1 MVRIRHLAPIFV
13 CVASIAAA
21 QSPRVHA
28 TRDHLQLDGRLSEP
42 AWQRADSID
51 DFRQRDPI
59 EGAAATERT
68 VVRLVSSS
76 DGLWIGIHAYD
87 REPGRVLHAQLRR
100 DTELDTDDAVQVML
114 SPLQDKRTAFLF
126 TVNANG
132 AVSDAEVVSFE
143 SENRD
148 WDAVWD
154 ARAQITRDGWVA
166 ELLIPWQTLR
176 YRASS
181 VTWGVNLR
189 RVIRRK
195 NEDVLWKA
203 WRRTEGIRFLE
214 RAGVVEGFADLPP
227 RATAEVRPYA
237 SATGSGV
244 ARNYNADGTF
254 ETEGNAGLKGA
265 VGMDAK
271 FAPSREL
278 TLDLTTNADFAQ
290 AEVDRQVINFSRFPL
305 FLPERRPFFTEGASI
320 FDFGRRQETQL
331 FYSRRIG
338 LSSDGTPIPLLAGA
352 RLSGRIG
359 AQQVGVITT
368 RMGGDSPATDAVV
381 RVRRDLLGRG
391 YLGAMFTGRDE
402 HGSNASTATGVD
414 ANLPFII
421 RGQNLV
427 FAASTAWTHDST
439 GGAPNYSRIFIDFP
453 NDIADIAT
461 RFERVEAGFNPTLGF
476 VQNDGIWRWAGQ
488 VEFTPRPHIPYV
500 RQLQFNLLNYN
511 YVQRLGGGL
520 SNASFGITPL
530 GVRFN
535 SGDEVQL
542 EFSREGDAPTEE
554 FEIFEG
560 TTAQAGTYWFDRWE
574 LSYEGSSRRAVRVE
588 ARANFG
594 KFYHGGG
601 EDYELSVEGRVQPHL
616 LWSVDFGYTEGRFPA
631 SHFVAR
637 TTTARVDYALTPRLN
652 TTLFAQWNNEANR
665 AALNARVRWTRT
677 PGSDLYVVLNSA
689 WPTDLEGRSIPW
701 ARPMRGGLVV
711 KYVQYLRY

>member
-1 MVRIRHLAPIFV
+1 MVRTRHLAPVFFL
-13 CVASIAAA
+13 ASIAAA
-21 QSPRVHA
+21 QAPRVHA
-28 TRDHLQLDGRLSEP
+28 TRDRMQLDGRLNES

-51 DFRQRDPI
+51 DFRQRDPV
-59 EGAAATERT
+59 EGAAATDRT
-68 VVRLVSSS
+68 VVRLLSSS

-126 TVNANG
+126 AVNPNG
-132 AVSDAEVVSFE
+132 AVTDAEVLSFE

-154 ARAQITRDGWVA
+154 ARAHITSDGWVA
-166 ELLIPWQTLR
+166 ELFIPWQTLR
-176 YRASS
+176 YRVSGT
-181 VTWGVNLR
+181 TWDVNLR

-195 NEDVLWKA
+195 NEDVLWRG
-203 WRRTEGIRFLE
+203 WRRPEGIRFLE
-214 RAGVVEGFADLPP
+214 RAGVVEGFTDLPP
-227 RATAEVRPYA
+227 RATAELRPYA
-237 SATGSGV
+237 AATG
-244 ARNYNADGTF
+244 NAMNRDYETDGSFTKSAD
-254 ETEGNAGLKGA
+254 AGLKGA

-305 FLPERRPFFTEGASI
+305 FLPERRPFFTEGAGI
-320 FDFGRRQETQL
+320 FSFGRTEETQL

-338 LSSDGTPIPLLAGA
+338 LSSGGTPIPLLAGA

-359 AQQVGVITT
+359 NQQVGVLAART
-368 RMGGDSPATDAVV
+368 GGDRPATDAVV

-391 YLGAMFTGRDE
+391 YLGAMFTGRDDR
-402 HGSNASTATGVD
+402 GSDPTTAAGLDV
-414 ANLPFII
+414 NLPYVVK
-421 RGQNLV
+421 GQNLV
-427 FAASTAWTHDST
+427 FLAGTAWTHDST
-439 GGAPNYSRIFIDFP
+439 GATPNYSRFVVDFP
-453 NDIADIAT
+453 NDFADIVS
-461 RFERVEAGFNPTLGF
+461 RVERVEAGFNPSLGF
-476 VQNDGIWRWAGQ
+476 VQDDGIVRYGGRA
-488 VEFTPRPHIPYV
+488 EFSPRPKIPYV
-500 RQLQFNLLNYN
+500 RQLQFTLLDYR
-511 YVQRLGGGL
+511 YVQRMGGGL
-520 SNASFGITPL
+520 SNASFEVSPL
-530 GVRFN
+530 GVNFN

-542 EFSREGDAPTEE
+542 QFSREGDAPTEE

-594 KFYHGGG
+594 EFYHGGG
-601 EDYELSVEGRVQPHL
+601 EGYSLTVEGRVQPHL

-631 SHFVAR
+631 SHFIAR
-637 TTTARVDYALTPRLN
+637 TTTARVDYALTPRVN

-665 AALNARVRWTRT
+665 AALNARLRWTRT

>member
-1 MVRIRHLAPIFV
+1 MMCTRFLAPILF
-13 CVASIAAA
+13 CTANIAAA
-21 QSPRVHA
+21 QAPRVHA
-28 TRDHLQLDGRLSEP
+28 TRDRLQLDGKLDES

-51 DFRQRDPI
+51 DFRQRDPS
-59 EGAAATERT
+59 EGDAATERT
-68 VVRLVSSS
+68 VVRFLSTG

-100 DTELDTDDAVQVML
+100 DTDFDTDDAVQLMV
-114 SPLQDKRTAFLF
+114 SPLQDKRTGFLF
-126 TVNANG
+126 AVNPNG
-132 AVSDAEVVSFE
+132 AMADAEIVSFE
-143 SENRD
+143 SENSD

-154 ARAQITRDGWVA
+154 ARAHLTSDGWVA
-166 ELLIPWQTLR
+166 EVFIPWQTLR

-181 VTWGVNLR
+181 TAWDVNLR

-195 NEDVLWKA
+195 NEDVLWRA
-203 WRRTEGIRFLE
+203 WRRTEGIKFLE
-214 RAGVVEGFADLPP
+214 RADVVEGFVDLPP
-227 RATAEVRPYA
+227 RATAELRPYTA
-237 SATGSGV
+237 ATGNSLS
-244 ARNYNADGTF
+244 RDYNADGTF
-254 ETEGNAGLKGA
+254 DKTANAGLKGTF
-265 VGMDAK
+265 GMDAK
-271 FAPSREL
+271 LAPSREL

-290 AEVDRQVINFSRFPL
+290 ADVDRQVINFTRFPL

-338 LSSDGTPIPLLAGA
+338 LSGDGTAIPLLAGA

-359 AQQVGVITT
+359 DQQVGVIAART
-368 RMGGDSPATDAVV
+368 GGDSPASDAVV

-402 HGSNASTATGVD
+402 RGSEASTATGVD

-439 GGAPNYSRIFIDFP
+439 GGAPNYARLFIDFP

-488 VEFTPRPHIPYV
+488 MEFTPRPHIPYV
-500 RQLQFNLLNYN
+500 RQLQFNLLEYN
-511 YVQRLGGGL
+511 YVQRLDGGL

-530 GVRFN
+530 GVNFN
-535 SGDEVQL
+535 SGDEVQVQL
-542 EFSREGDAPTEE
+542 SREGDAPREA

-560 TTAQAGTYWFDRWE
+560 TTIEAGHYWFDRWE

-601 EDYELSVEGRVQPHL
+601 EDYEVTVEGRVQPHL
-616 LWSVDFGYTEGRFPA
+616 LWSVDFGYTEGRFPV

-689 WPTDLEGRSIPW
+689 WPTDLDGRSIPW

>member
-1 MVRIRHLAPIFV
+1 MTCTRYLAPI
-13 CVASIAAA
+13 CLCMASIAAA
-21 QSPRVHA
+21 QAPRVHA
-28 TRDHLQLDGRLSEP
+28 TRDRLQLDGKLDEL

-51 DFRQRDPI
+51 DFRQSEPV
-59 EGAAATERT
+59 EGAAASERT
-68 VVRLVSSS
+68 VVRFLSTS
-76 DGLWIGIHAYD
+76 DGLWIGVHAYD

-100 DTELDTDDAVQVML
+100 DTEFDTDDAMVVIL

-126 TVNANG
+126 AVNPNA
-132 AVSDAEVVSFE
+132 AMTDAEVTSFE
-143 SENRD
+143 DANID

-154 ARAQITRDGWVA
+154 ARAQITSDGWVA
-166 ELLIPWQTLR
+166 ELFIPWQTLR
-176 YRASS
+176 YRAHD
-181 VTWGVNLR
+181 TAWDVNLSR
-189 RVIRRK
+189 AIRRK
-195 NEDVLWKA
+195 NEEVLWKG
-203 WRRTEGIRFLE
+203 WRRTEGLYFLE
-214 RAGVVEGFADLPP
+214 RAGVVEGFAELPP
-227 RATAEVRPYA
+227 RATAELRPYA
-237 SATGSGV
+237 AATGSTTSRDYATDGSFT
-244 ARNYNADGTF
+244 RSAD
-254 ETEGNAGLKGA
+254 AGLKGA
-265 VGMDAK
+265 FGMDAK
-271 FAPSREL
+271 LAPSRGL

-290 AEVDRQVINFSRFPL
+290 ADVDRQVINFSRFPL
-305 FLPERRPFFTEGASI
+305 FLPERRPFFTEGAGI
-320 FDFGRRQETQL
+320 FDFGRTEETQL

-338 LSSDGTPIPLLAGA
+338 LGSDGSPIPLLAGA

-359 AQQVGVITT
+359 DQQVGVIAVRT
-368 RMGGDSPATDAVV
+368 GGDRPATDAVM

-402 HGSNASTATGVD
+402 RGSDPTTAGGLDV
-414 ANLPFII
+414 NLPYVVK
-421 RGQNLV
+421 GQNLV
-427 FAASTAWTHDST
+427 FLAGTAWTHDST
-439 GGAPNYSRIFIDFP
+439 GRTPNYSRFVVDFP
-453 NDIADIAT
+453 NDIVDIVT
-461 RFERVEAGFNPTLGF
+461 RVERVEAGFNPSLGF
-476 VQNDGIWRWAGQ
+476 VQDDGILRWGGFVQ
-488 VEFTPRPHIPYV
+488 FSPRPNIPYV
-500 RQLQFNLLNYN
+500 RQLEFTLLDYS

-520 SNASFGITPL
+520 STAEFEVSPL

-535 SGDEVQL
+535 SGDELQL
-542 EFSREGDAPTEE
+542 QLSREGDAPTEA

-594 KFYHGGG
+594 EFYHGSG
-601 EDYELSVEGRVQPHL
+601 EDYEITVEGRVQPHL

-689 WPTDLEGRSIPW
+689 WPTDLDGRSIPW